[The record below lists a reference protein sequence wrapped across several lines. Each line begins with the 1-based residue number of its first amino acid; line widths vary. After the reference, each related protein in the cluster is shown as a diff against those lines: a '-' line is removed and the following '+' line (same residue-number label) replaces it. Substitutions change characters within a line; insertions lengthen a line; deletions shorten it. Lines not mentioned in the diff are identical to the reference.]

1 MDNMKVQK
9 YSLEDLIEQRN
20 QALKDVRESGRKI
33 NRKLQQLFEP
43 PKTNGKLDLFANNID
58 RIIAVYDGVLLGTR
72 IIRKVRRLVIRK

>member
-1 MDNMKVQK
+1 MDNKEVQK

-20 QALKDVRESGRKI
+20 QALKDVRESGRKR
-33 NRKLQQLFEP
+33 NRKLQLLFEP
-43 PKTNGKLDLFANNID
+43 PKANGKLDLFANNID